1 MFLSLKTLYRKRT
14 VIWPFYFYTI
24 IRTLSK
30 IQIVYPTKKKFES
43 TLVNEYYFNL
53 LRLLSY
59 ELEKEQ
65 STLIVF
71 GFSFYDEHIT
81 EIVQRSLNNPNLL
94 VIILCFSDK
103 SKNEIISNFNFTS
116 NTIPNNIKFVTPSD
130 FIIKTVDIETYKE
143 ETEDEDL
150 LASNIIYDKEE
161 VTIYSKEVSFI
172 KNNSINKIATLDFN
186 SLNRL
191 LETDITNTFNEKHF
205 SNLTDEGDD
214 LFE

>member
-1 MFLSLKTLYRKRT
+1 MSVFELPTVTL
-14 VIWPFYFYTI
+14 IPNGI
-24 IRTLSK
+24 HHPPI
-30 IQIVYPTKKKFES
+30 EDG
-43 TLVNEYYFNL
+43 
-53 LRLLSY
+53 RLL
-59 ELEKEQ
+59 
-65 STLIVF
+65 
-71 GFSFYDEHIT
+71 
-81 EIVQRSLNNPNLL
+81 PNS
-94 VIILCFSDK
+94 V
-103 SKNEIISNFNFTS
+103 
-116 NTIPNNIKFVTPSD
+116 
-130 FIIKTVDIETYKE
+130 KTVDIETYKE

>member
-1 MFLSLKTLYRKRT
+1 MSLKTLYRKRT

-24 IRTLSK
+24 IRTLS
-30 IQIVYPTKKKFES
+30 
-43 TLVNEYYFNL
+43 
-53 LRLLSY
+53 
-59 ELEKEQ
+59 
-65 STLIVF
+65 
-71 GFSFYDEHIT
+71 
-81 EIVQRSLNNPNLL
+81 
-94 VIILCFSDK
+94 
-103 SKNEIISNFNFTS
+103 
-116 NTIPNNIKFVTPSD
+116 NIKFVTPSD